1 MASTSPVTELK
12 TERKSDPRRS
22 SIEETVAALRGVAPL
37 EGLSDD
43 EYRWLAQ
50 HGTEQFA
57 VSGDIIFREG
67 DPVAAMNIMLR
78 GEIHVRRQ
86 HSGPMAL
93 FIGRSGQ
100 ISGLLPFSRMK
111 TYGGEGRAVGDAWAL
126 NIAKEDFDAML
137 AAIPS
142 MAQRCVTVLLSRVR
156 EVTRLEQQAE
166 KLNALGK
173 LSGNLSHELNN
184 PASAAQR
191 AARTLLG
198 ELRHYGDQKYQLG
211 SMCLD
216 EEKRRLYGEWVGKA
230 RAITPV
236 GALAAA
242 VSDVEDA
249 ANEASNAL
257 AQSDHEDTV
266 TRWLESH
273 AVSDAW
279 QVSPTLAEANV
290 STELLDEL
298 AAFAAPEVLPVA
310 LRSFA
315 SALRAERMTEAVIDS
330 TARIF
335 DLIRAIKAYS
345 YMDQA
350 AVQDVDLAAALDN
363 TLTMLS
369 SRMKGIKVKREYA
382 KDVPLVN
389 AYGSELNQ
397 VWTALLENALDAM
410 PGGGTLKLKVSRSGE
425 MALVEVWD
433 SGPGIAP
440 DLMNR
445 IFEPFFTT
453 KAVGAGLGLGL
464 DTAQRIVTRHHGF
477 ITVESKP
484 GATCFQVRL
493 PLELT
498 EAY

>member
-1 MASTSPVTELK
+1 MATTATPTQ
-12 TERKSDPRRS
+12 RKSTT
-22 SIEETVAALRGVAPL
+22 EEIIAALRSVSPL
-37 EGLSDD
+37 EGLHDD
-43 EYRWLAQ
+43 EYRWLAE
-50 HGTEQFA
+50 HGTELFA
-57 VSGDIIFREG
+57 AAGDITFREG
-67 DPVAAMNIMLR
+67 DPVSTMNIMLR
-78 GEIHVRRQ
+78 GEVHVRRQ

-100 ISGLLPFSRMK
+100 IGGLLPFSRMK
-111 TYGGEGRAVGDAWAL
+111 TYGGEGRTVGEAWVL
-126 NIAKEDFDAML
+126 NIAKEDFPAML
-137 AAIPS
+137 EAIPS

-173 LSGNLSHELNN
+173 LAGNLSHELNN

-211 SMCLD
+211 SMCLN
-216 EEKRRLYGEWVGKA
+216 EEKRAHYGEWVGKA

-236 GALAAA
+236 GSLAAITGNQA
-242 VSDVEDA
+242 ASD
-249 ANEASNAL
+249 AL
-257 AQSDHEDTV
+257 AQSDREDAIL
-266 TRWLESH
+266 RWLEAH

-279 QVSPTLAEANV
+279 QVASTLAEANI
-290 STELLDEL
+290 SNELLDEL
-298 AAFAAPEVLPVA
+298 AAFADPNVLPVA
-310 LRSFA
+310 LRSFT

-335 DLIRAIKAYS
+335 DLIRAIKDYS

-363 TLTMLS
+363 TLSMFA
-369 SRMKGIKVKREYA
+369 SRMNGITVEREFEPGM
-382 KDVPLVN
+382 PLVN

-397 VWTALLENALDAM
+397 VWTALIENALDAM
-410 PGGGTLKLKVSRSGE
+410 NGSGTLRLKIARSGE
-425 MALVEVWD
+425 MALVEIWNT
-433 SGPGIAP
+433 GPGIP
-440 DLMNR
+440 PEMTSR

-464 DTAQRIVTRHHGF
+464 DIAQRIVARHRGF

-484 GATCFQVRL
+484 GATCFQVRM

>member
-1 MASTSPVTELK
+1 MASTSPI
-12 TERKSDPRRS
+12 TERKSS
-22 SIEETVAALRGVAPL
+22 AEEIIAALRAVSPL
-37 EGLSDD
+37 QGLRD
-43 EYRWLAQ
+43 EDYRWLAE
-50 HGTEQFA
+50 HGTEQFN
-57 VSGDIIFREG
+57 VEGDIIFREG
-67 DPVAAMNIMLR
+67 DPVSFMNIMLR
-78 GEIHVRRQ
+78 GEIHVRRL
-86 HSGPMAL
+86 HSGPMAF
-93 FIGRSGQ
+93 FIGRTGQ
-100 ISGLLPFSRMK
+100 IGGLLPFSRMK
-111 TYGGEGRAVGDAWAL
+111 TYGGEGRVVGEGWSL
-126 NIAKEDFDAML
+126 NIAKQDFDAML

-216 EEKRRLYGEWVGKA
+216 PEKRARYSEWVAKA
-230 RAITPV
+230 RALTPP
-236 GALAAA
+236 GTLAAA
-242 VSDVEDA
+242 VEPDADA
-249 ANEASNAL
+249 AAEAASHAL
-257 AQSDHEDTV
+257 AQSDREDAIN
-266 TRWLESH
+266 RWLEAH
-273 AVSDAW
+273 AVGDAW
-279 QVSPTLAEANV
+279 QVAPTLAEANV
-290 STELLDEL
+290 SNELLDEI
-298 AAFAAPEVLPVA
+298 AAFASPEVLPIA

-350 AVQDVDLAAALDN
+350 GVQDVDLAVALDS

-369 SRMKGIKVKREYA
+369 SRMNGIRIQREYE
-382 KDVPLVN
+382 KNMPLVN

-410 PGGGTLKLKVSRSGE
+410 PDGGTLRLKISRSGE

-433 SGPGIAP
+433 SGGGIEP
-440 DLMNR
+440 ELTSR

>member
-1 MASTSPVTELK
+1 MATTTIPT
-12 TERKSDPRRS
+12 RKSS
-22 SIEETVAALRGVAPL
+22 TEEIITALREVSPL
-37 EGLSDD
+37 QGLRD
-43 EYRWLAQ
+43 EDYRWLAE

-57 VSGDIIFREG
+57 AEGDIIFREG
-67 DPVAAMNIMLR
+67 DPVSFMNIMLR
-78 GEIHVRRQ
+78 GEIHVRRL
-86 HSGPMAL
+86 HSGPMAF
-93 FIGRSGQ
+93 FIGRTGQ
-100 ISGLLPFSRMK
+100 IGGLLPFSRMK
-111 TYGGEGRAVGDAWAL
+111 TYGGEGRCVGEGWSL

-216 EEKRRLYGEWVGKA
+216 AEKRARYSEWVAKA
-230 RAITPV
+230 RVLTPT

-242 VSDVEDA
+242 VEPDDQAAADA
-249 ANEASNAL
+249 ASHAL
-257 AQSDHEDTV
+257 AQSDREEAIN
-266 TRWLESH
+266 RWLEAH
-273 AVSDAW
+273 AVGDAW
-279 QVSPTLAEANV
+279 QVAPTLAEANV
-290 STELLDEL
+290 TNELLDEI
-298 AAFAAPEVLPVA
+298 ASFASPEVLPVA

-350 AVQDVDLAAALDN
+350 GVQDVDLAVALDS

-369 SRMKGIKVKREYA
+369 SRMNGIKIQREYEQ
-382 KDVPLVN
+382 KMPLVS

-397 VWTALLENALDAM
+397 VWTALIENALDAM
-410 PGGGTLKLKVSRSGE
+410 PDGGTLRLKISRSGE

-433 SGPGIAP
+433 SGGGIEP
-440 DLMNR
+440 ELTSR

-453 KAVGAGLGLGL
+453 KAVGAGLGLDL

>member
-1 MASTSPVTELK
+1 MASTSPVTE
-12 TERKSDPRRS
+12 RKSS
-22 SIEETVAALRGVAPL
+22 TEEIIAALREVAPL
-37 EGLSDD
+37 QGLREVD
-43 EYRWLAQ
+43 YRWLAQ

-57 VSGDIIFREG
+57 VKGDIIFREG

-78 GEIHVRRQ
+78 GEVHVRRQ

-111 TYGGEGRAVGDAWAL
+111 TYGGEGRAVGDAWTL

-216 EEKRRLYGEWVGKA
+216 AEKRALYSEWVAKA
-230 RAITPV
+230 RAVAPSGTLV
-236 GALAAA
+236 SAVTNDDAQAAT
-242 VSDVEDA
+242 DT
-249 ANEASNAL
+249 L
-257 AQSDHEDTV
+257 AQSDREDSIN
-266 TRWLESH
+266 RWLEAH

-279 QVSPTLAEANV
+279 QVAPTLAEANV
-290 STELLDEL
+290 SQELLDEI
-298 AAFAAPEVLPVA
+298 AAFASPEVLPVA

-369 SRMKGIKVKREYA
+369 SRMSGIKVKREFE
-382 KDVPLVN
+382 KGMPLVN

-397 VWTALLENALDAM
+397 VWTALIENALDAM
-410 PGGGTLKLKVSRSGE
+410 PDGGTLRLKISRSGE

-433 SGPGIAP
+433 SGGGIDP
-440 DLMNR
+440 ELNSR

-464 DTAQRIVTRHHGF
+464 DTAQRIVARHHGF

>member
-1 MASTSPVTELK
+1 MASTSPVTEHK
-12 TERKSDPRRS
+12 SERKSS
-22 SIEETVAALRGVAPL
+22 TEEIIAALRKVSPL
-37 EGLSDD
+37 EGLRD
-43 EYRWLAQ
+43 EDYRWLAE

-57 VSGDIIFREG
+57 AEGDIIFREG
-67 DPVAAMNIMLR
+67 EPVSMMNIMLR
-78 GEIHVRRQ
+78 GEIHVRRL

-93 FIGRSGQ
+93 FIGRAGQ
-100 ISGLLPFSRMK
+100 IGGLLPFSRMK
-111 TYGGEGRAVGDAWAL
+111 TYGGEGRCVGEGWSL
-126 NIAKEDFDAML
+126 NIRKEDFDAML
-137 AAIPS
+137 KAIPS

-216 EEKRRLYGEWVGKA
+216 AVKRARYSEWVAKA
-230 RAITPV
+230 RAATPA
-236 GALAAA
+236 GTLAAA
-242 VSDVEDA
+242 VEPDDQAAADA
-249 ANEASNAL
+249 ASHAL
-257 AQSDHEDTV
+257 AQADREDAIN
-266 TRWLESH
+266 RWLEAH
-273 AVSDAW
+273 AVGDAW
-279 QVSPTLAEANV
+279 QVAPTLAEANINN
-290 STELLDEL
+290 ELLDDI
-298 AAFAAPEVLPVA
+298 ASFATPEVLPVA

-369 SRMKGIKVKREYA
+369 SRMNGIKIKREYA

-397 VWTALLENALDAM
+397 VWTALIENALDAM
-410 PGGGTLKLKVSRSGE
+410 PNGGTLKLKVSRSGE

-440 DLMNR
+440 DLMDR

-464 DTAQRIVTRHHGF
+464 DTAQRIVARHRGF
-477 ITVESKP
+477 VTVESKP

>member
-12 TERKSDPRRS
+12 TERKSS
-22 SIEETVAALRGVAPL
+22 TEEIVAALRGVAPL

-43 EYRWLAQ
+43 EYRWLAG
-50 HGTEQFA
+50 HGTEQFTA
-57 VSGDIIFREG
+57 EGDIIFREG
-67 DPVAAMNIMLR
+67 DPVAVMNIMLR
-78 GEIHVRRQ
+78 GEIHVRRV
-86 HSGPMAL
+86 HSGPMAF
-93 FIGRSGQ
+93 FIGRAGQ
-100 ISGLLPFSRMK
+100 IGGLLPFSRMK
-111 TYGGEGRAVGDAWAL
+111 TYGGEGRVVGEGWAL
-126 NIAKEDFDAML
+126 NIAKEDFPAML

-211 SMCLD
+211 AMCLD
-216 EEKRRLYGEWVGKA
+216 EEKRALYLDWVAKA
-230 RAITPV
+230 RAVAPT
-236 GALAAA
+236 GSLAAA
-242 VSDVEDA
+242 VTNEDA
-249 ANEASNAL
+249 QAATDAASNVL
-257 AQSDHEDTV
+257 AQSDREDSI
-266 TRWLESH
+266 TRWLETH
-273 AVSDAW
+273 AVGDAW
-279 QVSPTLAEANV
+279 QVAPTLAEANV
-290 STELLDEL
+290 TNELLNEL
-298 AAFAAPEVLPVA
+298 AAFADPEVLPVA

-350 AVQDVDLAAALDN
+350 GVQDVDLAAALDN

-397 VWTALLENALDAM
+397 VWTALIENALDAM
-410 PGGGTLKLKVSRSGE
+410 QGSGTLRLKVSRSGE

-440 DLMNR
+440 ELMDR

-464 DTAQRIVTRHHGF
+464 DTAQRIVARHRGF